1 MKWIYFLEQKSKLF
15 YFSSVHSLCVKRSG
29 HQLESLRTDRDGAFC
44 HPVTSARK
52 KKRRQLNSTQSAQ
65 QNGTAGQEK
74 PKHFFDKSVYYI
86 KKKSVKRL

>member
-15 YFSSVHSLCVKRSG
+15 YFSSVHSLYVKRSG

-52 KKRRQLNSTQSAQ
+52 KKKE
-65 QNGTAGQEK
+65 TAEQY
-74 PKHFFDKSVYYI
+74 PKCPTEWHSWARETKAFF
-86 KKKSVKRL
+86 